1 MRAAFLLLA
10 AAATLAASGAE
21 GAVKPW
27 FMNVVPTW
35 NGTAA
40 EFTVSEMIRQKETV
54 GIDTFIPSLS
64 FHPQTTPAKD
74 LIPKLCGHY
83 RRLREG
89 VAGKGITL
97 GVLVQSLLGHGWNGK
112 VPLTEETWQ
121 HVVLWTGE
129 ESPRFC
135 TLDPG
140 FRAYVYEA
148 IRSIA
153 LEKPAFLLVDDDT
166 GIRNGECF
174 CPLHLAR
181 INRALGKSYTREEM
195 RKIYE
200 ERPVSDSEVVTMNRV
215 LNETIVEFGRDAIRK
230 AIDSVDPTLRCGICA
245 CWGGY
250 WQMNDMVHALAGK
263 TKPFMRVNDAC
274 YGDQQA
280 FSLVHAVQGARAV
293 MYQVD
298 DDVELIDEADTFP
311 HNCMSES
318 ATMFHAH
325 LTHAFLNGLVGA
337 KLWTAEFQEPAD
349 TGSARRYEA
358 RLRDYVG
365 FYATLRQMVADGL
378 VWEGPSRPLVRP
390 APGYGGNPLR
400 CVSGIYPDHWNPPL
414 EAVYAIPVRYEGV
427 EKGGLIVLREEDV
440 VRLDDAQVRQVLA
453 GRTLVDSMAARKLTE
468 RGLAELLGVRA
479 EEGGD
484 DFHFTC
490 EWSADGKHSL
500 GYMWDETT
508 SELKPLS
515 DKATVRWSF
524 CQGPRFP
531 RPESFAPSVVRF
543 ENALGGRVV
552 TLGWCLDVIYYKS
565 FRPVRKQGLLEELD
579 WLNGRPLDGV
589 GLSGDQALVRMGT
602 TAAGERIVAFT
613 SLTYEVLP
621 RLELRF
627 ATMPLEILRLSPKG
641 VWEPVSFSRMGADG
655 VAVDV
660 RVDPLEPIVLKVH
673 P

>member
-10 AAATLAASGAE
+10 AAASLAASGAE

-215 LNETIVEFGRDAIRK
+215 LNETIVEFCRDAIRK

-250 WQMNDMVHALAGK
+250 
-263 TKPFMRVNDAC
+263 
-274 YGDQQA
+274 
-280 FSLVHAVQGARAV
+280 
-293 MYQVD
+293 
-298 DDVELIDEADTFP
+298 
-311 HNCMSES
+311 
-318 ATMFHAH
+318 
-325 LTHAFLNGLVGA
+325 
-337 KLWTAEFQEPAD
+337 
-349 TGSARRYEA
+349 
-358 RLRDYVG
+358 
-365 FYATLRQMVADGL
+365 
-378 VWEGPSRPLVRP
+378 
-390 APGYGGNPLR
+390 
-400 CVSGIYPDHWNPPL
+400 
-414 EAVYAIPVRYEGV
+414 
-427 EKGGLIVLREEDV
+427 
-440 VRLDDAQVRQVLA
+440 
-453 GRTLVDSMAARKLTE
+453 
-468 RGLAELLGVRA
+468 
-479 EEGGD
+479 
-484 DFHFTC
+484 
-490 EWSADGKHSL
+490 
-500 GYMWDETT
+500 
-508 SELKPLS
+508 
-515 DKATVRWSF
+515 
-524 CQGPRFP
+524 
-531 RPESFAPSVVRF
+531 
-543 ENALGGRVV
+543 
-552 TLGWCLDVIYYKS
+552 
-565 FRPVRKQGLLEELD
+565 
-579 WLNGRPLDGV
+579 
-589 GLSGDQALVRMGT
+589 
-602 TAAGERIVAFT
+602 
-613 SLTYEVLP
+613 
-621 RLELRF
+621 
-627 ATMPLEILRLSPKG
+627 
-641 VWEPVSFSRMGADG
+641 
-655 VAVDV
+655 
-660 RVDPLEPIVLKVH
+660 
-673 P
+673 

>member
-1 MRAAFLLLA
+1 M
-10 AAATLAASGAE
+10 
-21 GAVKPW
+21 
-27 FMNVVPTW
+27 
-35 NGTAA
+35 
-40 EFTVSEMIRQKETV
+40 
-54 GIDTFIPSLS
+54 
-64 FHPQTTPAKD
+64 
-74 LIPKLCGHY
+74 
-83 RRLREG
+83 
-89 VAGKGITL
+89 
-97 GVLVQSLLGHGWNGK
+97 
-112 VPLTEETWQ
+112 
-121 HVVLWTGE
+121 
-129 ESPRFC
+129 
-135 TLDPG
+135 
-140 FRAYVYEA
+140 
-148 IRSIA
+148 
-153 LEKPAFLLVDDDT
+153 
-166 GIRNGECF
+166 
-174 CPLHLAR
+174 
-181 INRALGKSYTREEM
+181 
-195 RKIYE
+195 
-200 ERPVSDSEVVTMNRV
+200 
-215 LNETIVEFGRDAIRK
+215 
-230 AIDSVDPTLRCGICA
+230 
-245 CWGGY
+245 
-250 WQMNDMVHALAGK
+250 
-263 TKPFMRVNDAC
+263 
-274 YGDQQA
+274 
-280 FSLVHAVQGARAV
+280 
-293 MYQVD
+293 
-298 DDVELIDEADTFP
+298 
-311 HNCMSES
+311 
-318 ATMFHAH
+318 
-325 LTHAFLNGLVGA
+325 
-337 KLWTAEFQEPAD
+337 
-349 TGSARRYEA
+349 
-358 RLRDYVG
+358 
-365 FYATLRQMVADGL
+365 
-378 VWEGPSRPLVRP
+378 
-390 APGYGGNPLR
+390 
-400 CVSGIYPDHWNPPL
+400 
-414 EAVYAIPVRYEGV
+414 
-427 EKGGLIVLREEDV
+427 LREEDV